1 LNIKSEEIIQMQK
14 KLIAL
19 AVAAA
24 FSAPAFADVTMYGSV
39 DAAVAHASA
48 DGQKS
53 DTLAVSGGMSPSR
66 LGVNSSEDL
75 GDGLKAVV
83 NIEYGLDAQT
93 NSTIGTSGTAT
104 TVRQQLLGLAG
115 SFGTVATG
123 YLQTTGYDFAMKYD
137 PTAESL
143 VDPLQNVVG
152 QNFLIGSNAI
162 ASRAQRALAY
172 ISPSMSGVTVAVNY
186 STALAGLG
194 QLTQASNANS
204 GKTTATLVSVNYDG
218 GPLSVGAVYAA
229 DSTFNGA
236 GELKDY
242 SLGASYDFKVVK
254 LLATYQS
261 STPTG
266 MSANKAESVSAVAP
280 VGPGA
285 VALSYAKNTM
295 NSIGGVTCNSCGA
308 TSYTLAYLQGLSKT
322 TTAYAAV
329 SRVSQDAG
337 TNAFSVINDA
347 LGGGFM
353 SAGGSSTLL
362 AVGLNKKF

>member
-1 LNIKSEEIIQMQK
+1 MQK

-39 DAAVAHASA
+39 DATVAHASA

-53 DTLAVSGGMSPSR
+53 DTLAVSGGLSPSR
-66 LGVNSSEDL
+66 LGANASEDL

-93 NSTIGTSGTAT
+93 NSTIGATPGATAGTTSMNA
-104 TVRQQLLGLAG
+104 RQQMLALAG
-115 SFGTVATG
+115 GFGTVATG

-295 NSIGGVTCNSCGA
+295 NSIGGVACNSCGA

-347 LGGGFM
+347 LGGGSM
-353 SAGGSSTLL
+353 TTGGSSTLL

>member
-1 LNIKSEEIIQMQK
+1 MQK

-24 FSAPAFADVTMYGSV
+24 FSAPAFADVTMYGTV

-53 DTLAVSGGMSPSR
+53 DTIAVSGGLSPSR
-66 LGVNSSEDL
+66 LGANASEDL
-75 GDGLKAVV
+75 GDGLKAIV
-83 NIEYGLDAQT
+83 NIEYGLDAQS
-93 NSTIGTSGTAT
+93 NSTIGAAGVGNNAT
-104 TVRQQLLGLAG
+104 TRQQLLGLAG

-186 STALAGLG
+186 STALAGVG

-218 GPLSVGAVYAA
+218 GPLSLGAVYAA

-266 MSANKAESVSAVAP
+266 LSANKAESVSAVAP

-285 VALSYAKNTM
+285 IALSYAKNTM
-295 NSIGGVTCNSCGA
+295 NSIGGVACNSCGA

-337 TNAFSVINDA
+337 TNAFSVINDV
-347 LGGGFM
+347 LGGGSM
-353 SAGGSSTLL
+353 TAGGSSTLL

>member
-1 LNIKSEEIIQMQK
+1 MQK
-14 KLIAL
+14 KIIAL
-19 AVAAA
+19 AIAAA
-24 FSAPAFADVTMYGSV
+24 FSAPAFADVTMYGTV

-53 DTLAVSGGMSPSR
+53 DTIAVSGGLSPSR
-66 LGVNSSEDL
+66 LGANASEDL
-75 GDGLKAVV
+75 GDGLKAIV

-93 NSTIGTSGTAT
+93 SSTIGTAGVGNSANT
-104 TVRQQLLGLAG
+104 RQQLLGVAG
-115 SFGTVATG
+115 GFGTVATG

-186 STALAGLG
+186 STALAGVG

-218 GPLSVGAVYAA
+218 GPLSLGAVYAA

-242 SLGASYDFKVVK
+242 SLGGSYDFKVVK

-266 MSANKAESVSAVAP
+266 LSANKAMSLSAVAP

-285 VALSYAKNTM
+285 IAASYAKNTM
-295 NSIGGVTCNSCGA
+295 NSIAGVACNSCGA

-329 SRVSQDAG
+329 SRVSQDAN
-337 TNAFSVINDA
+337 TNSFSVINDV
-347 LGGGFM
+347 LGGGTM
-353 SAGGSSTLL
+353 TNGGSSTLL